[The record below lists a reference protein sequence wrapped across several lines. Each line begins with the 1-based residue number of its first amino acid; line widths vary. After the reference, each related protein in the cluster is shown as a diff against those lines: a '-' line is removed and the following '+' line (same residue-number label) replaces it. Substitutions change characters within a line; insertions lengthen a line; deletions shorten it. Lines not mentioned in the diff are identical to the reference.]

1 MARGEIGPHTTQ
13 IMSNNNSFNGFGIAP
28 SLLEILE
35 RNHFTAPTPIQHQSI
50 PPGLE
55 GKDIIGIAQ
64 TGTGKT
70 LAFGIPMIQRIAT
83 HGLKGLVVL
92 PTREL
97 AIQVDET
104 LQQIGKSLGLRTAIL
119 IGGESMQKQINQLK
133 RKPHIIIATPG
144 RLIDH
149 VEQKLVSL
157 DAIKVLVLDEADRM
171 FDMGFSPQIHKILA
185 WLPKPDQRQTML
197 FSATMPDGIVA
208 LAARHMALP
217 VRVEVARAGS
227 VAELVEHEIFIVK
240 REAKMDLLESLLRE
254 HKGTV
259 LVFSRTKHGA
269 TKIAHWLKDNG
280 ERVTELHS
288 NKSLAQRRQALDGF
302 KTDRYRVL
310 IATDIAARGIDVA
323 NIELVINY
331 DLPSNSE
338 DYVHRIGRTGRAGNV
353 GKAISL
359 ATPDEQ
365 AEIRSIERLIQK
377 TIPVTRHDSV
387 SPELLAIQ
395 KHIRRRPPM
404 RPQRR
409 PSFGASRP
417 HNNHSRFAPSRR
429 SR

>member
-1 MARGEIGPHTTQ
+1 
-13 IMSNNNSFNGFGIAP
+13 MSNNSFNGFGIAP

-35 RNHFTAPTPIQHQSI
+35 RNHFTVPTPIQHQSI
-50 PPGLE
+50 PAGLE

-70 LAFGIPMIQRIAT
+70 LAFGVPMIQRIAT

-104 LQQIGKSLGLRTAIL
+104 LQKIGKSLGLRTAIL

-185 WLPKPDQRQTML
+185 WLPQPDQRQTML

-217 VRVEVARAGS
+217 VRVEVAPAGS
-227 VAELVEHEIFIVK
+227 VTELVEHEIFIVK
-240 REAKMDLLESLLRE
+240 REAKMDLLETLLRE
-254 HKGTV
+254 YKGSV

-269 TKIAHWLKDNG
+269 TKIAHWLKGTG
-280 ERVTELHS
+280 ESVTELHS

-302 KTDRYRVL
+302 KSDRYRVL

-323 NIELVINY
+323 NIELVINF

-338 DYVHRIGRTGRAGNV
+338 DYVHRIGRTGRAGNA

-377 TIPVTRHDSV
+377 TITVTRHDSV

-395 KHIRRRPPM
+395 KHVRRQSPM

-417 HNNHSRFAPSRR
+417 YNRSRFAPSRR

>member
-1 MARGEIGPHTTQ
+1 
-13 IMSNNNSFNGFGIAP
+13 MSNNTFNGFGIAP

-35 RNHFTAPTPIQHQSI
+35 RNHYIEPTPIQRQSI
-50 PPGLE
+50 LPGLE

-104 LQQIGKSLGLRTAIL
+104 LQKIGKSLGLRTAIL

-149 VEQKLVSL
+149 VEQKLVAL
-157 DAIKVLVLDEADRM
+157 DAVKVLVLDEADRM
-171 FDMGFSPQIHKILA
+171 FDMGFSPQIHKILN

-217 VRVEVARAGS
+217 VRVEVAPAGS
-227 VAELVEHEIFIVK
+227 VTELVEHEIFIVK
-240 REAKMDLLESLLRE
+240 REAKMDLLETLLRE
-254 HKGTV
+254 HKGSV

-269 TKIAHWLKDNG
+269 TKIAQWLKGSG
-280 ERVTELHS
+280 ESVTELHS

-323 NIELVINY
+323 NIELVINF

-338 DYVHRIGRTGRAGNV
+338 DYVHRIGRTGRAGNS

-365 AEIRSIERLIQK
+365 TEIRSIERLIQK
-377 TIPVTRHDSV
+377 TITVTRHDSV

-395 KHIRRRPPM
+395 KHVRRRLPM
-404 RPQRR
+404 RTQQRR

-417 HNNHSRFAPSRR
+417 QSQSRGRFAPSRR